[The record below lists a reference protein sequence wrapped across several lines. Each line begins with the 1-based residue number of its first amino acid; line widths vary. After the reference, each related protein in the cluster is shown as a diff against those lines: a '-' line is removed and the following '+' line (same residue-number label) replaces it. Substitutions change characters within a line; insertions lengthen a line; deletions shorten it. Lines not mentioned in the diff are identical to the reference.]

1 MAPVAQRD
9 NEAVTEL
16 AADCSQCF
24 GLCCVAL
31 AFTASS
37 DFPVTK
43 DAGDPCVNLDEGFG
57 CGIHATLR
65 GRGYR
70 GCTVYECFGAG
81 QRLSQQT
88 YGGVSWRQDPANSA
102 SMFALLPIVRALHEL
117 LWYLEDAES
126 RGATGGMRHELRD
139 AAEHTDR
146 LASASPEGLLAL
158 DLDRHRGIVNA
169 LLLRSSELVR
179 AGAVSG
185 ADHRGAD
192 LMGAQLRGAQLRRA
206 SLRGAYLIGA
216 DLRGADLRLAD
227 LIGADLR
234 DTDLRGA
241 DLSSA
246 LYLAQTQV
254 NAARGDDSTRIPDR
268 LERPSHWA
276 NS

>member
-1 MAPVAQRD
+1 M
-9 NEAVTEL
+9 TEL

-43 DAGDPCVNLDEGFG
+43 AAGDPCVNLDEGFG
-57 CGIHATLR
+57 CGIHAALR

-81 QRLSQQT
+81 QRLSQDT
-88 YGGVSWRQDPANSA
+88 YDGVSWRQDPASSE

-117 LWYLEDAES
+117 LWYLEEAAG
-126 RGATGGMRHELRD
+126 RAAAGGMTPELRD

-146 LASASPEGLLAL
+146 VAGASPERLLAF

-169 LLLRSSELVR
+169 LLVQASELVR
-179 AGAVSG
+179 AGSTGV
-185 ADHRGAD
+185 DHRGAD
-192 LMGAQLRGAQLRRA
+192 LMGAQLRDAQLRGA

-227 LIGADLR
+227 MIGADLR
-234 DTDLRGA
+234 DADLRGA
-241 DLSSA
+241 DLSDA
-246 LYLAQTQV
+246 LYLSQTQL
-254 NAARGDDSTRIPDR
+254 NAARGDARTRIPER
-268 LERPSHWA
+268 LDRPSHWR